1 MRSQG
6 KGSQGKG
13 SQGKGSQGMEGQ
25 SGGQGSLKGH
35 EPVAVEARHIA
46 LAYGRTQVL
55 RDISL
60 RIEPGEFFALL
71 GPSGSGKSTLL
82 RLIAGF
88 ARQQSGTLLIGERD
102 IGARPPWE
110 RNVGMVFQNYALWP
124 HMTVNQ
130 NVAFGLEERRLPR
143 AIIRER
149 VASVLAMVD
158 MGPLGDRRPGQL
170 SGGQQQRVAIAR
182 TLAIEP
188 QVLLLDEPLSNLDAR
203 LRVQTRQE
211 LVKLQRRLGVTTIFV
226 THDQEEA
233 LTTCHR
239 IAVMDE
245 GVIQQ
250 VGTPQEL
257 FDQPA
262 NRFVARFVGSVNL
275 FTGRLTSQDGA
286 AVFDSDELGRLVLPP
301 GITVPGAGGAPGRGA
316 AHGDASRGGASSG
329 GTSSGGASSGGTAM
343 GEGVDVAFRPHSV
356 RLVPV
361 GDAVVSIGAATPID
375 VATLDDGRIESIEFL
390 GESERY
396 TVRVGKAVVTADVAH
411 ERGRLPLDAG
421 TRVRLEVPVSEIRLM
436 AGG

>member
-1 MRSQG
+1 MSTEASGSAGMRSQG
-6 KGSQGKG
+6 MDSRGMDSQGADSRG
-13 SQGKGSQGMEGQ
+13 TDSRV
-25 SGGQGSLKGH
+25 GGPGSLKGH

-102 IGARPPWE
+102 IGAKPPWE

-143 AIIRER
+143 ATIRER
-149 VASVLAMVD
+149 VAAALAMVD
-158 MGPLGDRRPGQL
+158 MGHLGDRRPGQL

-239 IAVMDE
+239 IAVMDQ

-257 FDQPA
+257 FDQPS

-275 FTGRLTSQDGA
+275 FTGRLASQDGA
-286 AVFDSDELGRLVLPP
+286 VVFDSDDLGRVVLPP
-301 GITVPGAGGAPGRGA
+301 AITAPGAGSA
-316 AHGDASRGGASSG
+316 
-329 GTSSGGASSGGTAM
+329 SSGGASGGITAAAD
-343 GEGVDVAFRPHSV
+343 GVDLAFRPHSA
-356 RLVPV
+356 RLVPA
-361 GDAVVSIGAATPID
+361 GDAGASAAAPTPVDAAI
-375 VATLDDGRIESIEFL
+375 LDEGRIESIEFL

-411 ERGRLPLDAG
+411 QRGRVPLAAG
-421 TRVRLEVPVSEIRLM
+421 TRVRLEVPANEIRLM